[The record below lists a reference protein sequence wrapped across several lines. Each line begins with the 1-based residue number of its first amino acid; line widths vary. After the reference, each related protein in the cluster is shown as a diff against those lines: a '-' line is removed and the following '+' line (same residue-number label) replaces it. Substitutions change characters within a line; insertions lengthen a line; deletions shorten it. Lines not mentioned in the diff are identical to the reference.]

1 MYDSLPYEKRCYI
14 KLYSGMVIGIFDTVI
29 TRTFCS
35 GYAFLPLLFLQCT
48 EMKIVVNIS
57 AQSFCE
63 ELNKWTPEQ
72 TNLVYSNV
80 PQQTELILSSE

>member
-1 MYDSLPYEKRCYI
+1 
-14 KLYSGMVIGIFDTVI
+14 MVIAIFDTVI
-29 TRTFCS
+29 TRMFCS

-48 EMKIVVNIS
+48 KTKIVLNIS